1 MPLATMETAVAI
13 NALLD
18 RLPDIRLYPTAPYPS
33 INGVVFR
40 SLEVQRL
47 SSHLSG
53 RDPARRARHA
63 RIEIRGTCCSS
74 AQRVSMRG
82 QCT

>member
-40 SLEVQRL
+40 SLEGQRL
-47 SSHLSG
+47 SSHLRS
-53 RDPARRARHA
+53 RARA
-63 RIEIRGTCCSS
+63 AGSTCTDRNS
-74 AQRVSMRG
+74 RNVL
-82 QCT
+82 